1 MNRYKEL
8 RKRRGLT
15 QLEASK
21 LLNVDQSTISKWE
34 QDKAIPDIYTL
45 NKISELYNV
54 SIDYL
59 LGKEA
64 TSKNN
69 KKGVK
74 IPVLGSIPAG
84 IALEAI
90 ENILDYEEISE
101 EQARTGEFFA
111 LKVKGES
118 MEPTIHDG
126 DVIIFRKQ
134 EDADSGKICVVM
146 INGND
151 ATLKEIKKEPN
162 GLWVLPHNPNSEFK
176 PTFFSNEDVEKI
188 PVRILGVAV
197 EIRRSL

>member
-1 MNRYKEL
+1 MRLKEL
-8 RKRRGLT
+8 RKDYKLT
-15 QLEASK
+15 QEQLGKK
-21 LLNVDQSTISKWE
+21 LGLSRSTIAMYETNASE
-34 QDKAIPDIYTL
+34 PDFQTL
-45 NKISELYNV
+45 TKIADFFSV

-59 LGKEA
+59 IGKE
-64 TSKNN
+64 TPLKNN
-69 KKGVK
+69 RKGVK

-90 ENILDYEEISE
+90 EDILDYEEISE

-126 DVIIFRKQ
+126 DIIIFRKQ
-134 EDADSGKICVVM
+134 EDADNGKICVVM

-162 GLWVLPHNPNSEFK
+162 GLWVLPHNPNSNFK
-176 PTFFSNEDVEKI
+176 PTFYSNNDIEKI

>member
-15 QLEASK
+15 QLETSK

-90 ENILDYEEISE
+90 EDILDYEEISE
-101 EQARTGEFFA
+101 EQAHTGEFFA

-118 MEPTIHDG
+118 MEPTIRNG
-126 DVIIFRKQ
+126 DIIIFRKQ

-162 GLWVLPHNPNSEFK
+162 GLWVLPHNPNSSFK
-176 PTFFSNEDVEKI
+176 PTFYSNEDVEKI

>member
-1 MNRYKEL
+1 MRLKEL
-8 RKRRGLT
+8 RKDYKLT
-15 QLEASK
+15 QEQLGKK
-21 LLNVDQSTISKWE
+21 LGLSRSTIAMYETNASE
-34 QDKAIPDIYTL
+34 PDFQTL
-45 NKISELYNV
+45 TKIADFFSV

-59 LGKEA
+59 IGKE
-64 TSKNN
+64 TPLKNN
-69 KKGVK
+69 RKGIK

-90 ENILDYEEISE
+90 EDILDYEEISE

-126 DVIIFRKQ
+126 DIIIFRKQ

-176 PTFFSNEDVEKI
+176 PTFYSNEEVEKI
-188 PVRILGVAV
+188 PVRILGIAV

>member
-15 QLEASK
+15 QLEAAK

-45 NKISELYNV
+45 DKISELYNV

-59 LGKEA
+59 LGKENLDV
-64 TSKNN
+64 KP
-69 KKGVK
+69 KGVK
-74 IPVLGSIPAG
+74 IPVLGTINAG
-84 IALEAI
+84 LPIEAV
-90 ENILDYEEISE
+90 ENIIDYEEISRDM
-101 EQARTGEFFA
+101 AAHGEYFA
-111 LKVKGES
+111 LKINGDS
-118 MEPTIHDG
+118 MLPTVRDG
-126 DVIIFRKQ
+126 DVVIIRKQ
-134 EDADSGKICVVM
+134 DDADSGKICVVM

-176 PTFFSNEDVEKI
+176 PTFFSNHDVETI

>member
-8 RKRRGLT
+8 RKKRGLT

-54 SIDYL
+54 SIDFL
-59 LGKEA
+59 LGKE
-64 TSKNN
+64 TPLKNN
-69 KKGVK
+69 RKGVK

-90 ENILDYEEISE
+90 EDILDYEEISE

-118 MEPTIHDG
+118 MEPTIRNG
-126 DVIIFRKQ
+126 DIIIFRKQ

-162 GLWVLPHNPNSEFK
+162 GLWVLPHNPNSAFK
-176 PTFFSNEDVEKI
+176 PTFYSIEDVEKI

>member
-1 MNRYKEL
+1 MFSETL
-8 RKRRGLT
+8 RNLRRNLRIT
-15 QLEASK
+15 QMDLAAK
-21 LLNVDQSTISKWE
+21 LNVSNGTIAMWE
-34 QDKAIPDIYTL
+34 TNKRFPDSDTL
-45 NKISELYNV
+45 MKIADFFGV

-59 LGKEA
+59 LGKESNK
-64 TSKNN
+64 SKH
-69 KKGVK
+69 GVK

-90 ENILDYEEISE
+90 EDILDYEEISE

-126 DVIIFRKQ
+126 DIIIFRKQ

-162 GLWVLPHNPNSEFK
+162 GLWVLPHNPNSDFK
-176 PTFFSNEDVEKI
+176 PTFYSTEDVEKI

>member
-1 MNRYKEL
+1 MKNLKKIRKLKNITIKEL
-8 RKRRGLT
+8 
-15 QLEASK
+15 ANA
-21 LLNVDQSTISKWE
+21 LNLAESTISLYENGKRE
-34 QDKAIPDIYTL
+34 PDFNTL
-45 NKISELYNV
+45 SKISDYFNV

-59 LGKEA
+59 LGKEELPHN
-64 TSKNN
+64 S

-90 ENILDYEEISE
+90 EDILDYEEISE

-176 PTFFSNEDVEKI
+176 PTFYSNEDVEKI

>member
-1 MNRYKEL
+1 MRLKEL
-8 RKRRGLT
+8 RKKLKLT
-15 QLEASK
+15 QE
-21 LLNVDQSTISKWE
+21 QISK
-34 QDKAIPDIYTL
+34 KLGLSRSAIAMYETNSSEPDFQTL
-45 NKISELYNV
+45 VKMAEFFGV
-54 SIDYL
+54 SVDYL
-59 LGKEA
+59 IGKDNNDN
-64 TSKNN
+64 SN

-90 ENILDYEEISE
+90 EDILDYEEISE

-134 EDADSGKICVVM
+134 EDADNGKICVVM
-146 INGND
+146 INGYD

-162 GLWVLPHNPNSEFK
+162 GLWVLPHNPNSNFK
-176 PTFFSNEDVEKI
+176 PTFYSNDDIEKI

>member
-74 IPVLGSIPAG
+74 IPLLGSIPAG

-176 PTFFSNEDVEKI
+176 PTFYSNNDVEKI

>member
-162 GLWVLPHNPNSEFK
+162 GLWVLPHNSNSEFK

>member
-1 MNRYKEL
+1 MRLKEL
-8 RKRRGLT
+8 RKDYKLT
-15 QLEASK
+15 QEQLGKKLGLSRSTIAMYETNASEPDFETLSK
-21 LLNVDQSTISKWE
+21 LADFFG
-34 QDKAIPDIYTL
+34 
-45 NKISELYNV
+45 V

-59 LGKEA
+59 LGKD
-64 TSKNN
+64 TTPKNER
-69 KKGVK
+69 KGVK

-90 ENILDYEEISE
+90 EDILDYEEISE
-101 EQARTGEFFA
+101 DQARTGEYFA

-126 DVIIFRKQ
+126 DIIIFRKQ
-134 EDADSGKICVVM
+134 EDADNGKICVVM

-151 ATLKEIKKEPN
+151 ATLKEIKKEPY
-162 GLWVLPHNPNSEFK
+162 GLWVLPHNPNSDFK
-176 PTFFSNEDVEKI
+176 PTFYSTEEVEKI

>member
-1 MNRYKEL
+1 MRLKEL
-8 RKRRGLT
+8 RKDYKLT
-15 QLEASK
+15 QEQLGKKLGLSRSAIAMYETNAS
-21 LLNVDQSTISKWE
+21 E
-34 QDKAIPDIYTL
+34 PDFQTL
-45 NKISELYNV
+45 TKIADFFSV

-59 LGKEA
+59 IGKE
-64 TSKNN
+64 TPLKNN
-69 KKGVK
+69 RKGVK

-90 ENILDYEEISE
+90 EDIPDYEEISE

-118 MEPTIHDG
+118 MEPTIRNG
-126 DVIIFRKQ
+126 DIIIFRKQ

-162 GLWVLPHNPNSEFK
+162 GLWVLPHNPNSAFK
-176 PTFFSNEDVEKI
+176 PTFYSIEDVEKI